1 MKMKFRYQGLRL
13 LTVCLVFVCQLASAQ
28 RGGLQW
34 AKDGY
39 HYYRLQGGNIVE
51 LDIRDA
57 SKTNTLV
64 TAAMLTPAGQPALSP
79 RRFAFSDDGQK
90 VLLNTNT
97 KRVWRYDTR
106 GDYWVYDLQT
116 KTLKK
121 LGKGK
126 PDASLMFA
134 KFAPDG
140 SKVAYVSE
148 HNIYVEDLASNTIKP
163 LTTDGTK
170 KLINGTFDWAYEE
183 EFDCRDGFRW
193 SPDGRNIAYWQID
206 ASKIKNY
213 LMLNTTDSTYSF
225 VVPVEYPVAGEDPSS
240 CKVGVVDVATAQTR
254 WMNVPGD
261 PIQHYIPRMEWA
273 NNANEIMLLQLNR
286 PQNESKIFIG
296 NISNGTTHILH
307 QETDKAWVDVRDAE
321 GWKWIDH
328 NKKFIWLSE
337 KDGWNHIYTID
348 RDGKEQLITKGDYD
362 VINIDLVDE
371 AGGVIYF
378 TASPENATQK
388 YLYSVKLNGSGK
400 AVRISPADQ
409 PGTHSY
415 AISPNGKIAQHT
427 FSNSY
432 TPYASELISL
442 PDHKH
447 ISGAEIKVDL
457 ANKAKGPEFF
467 KVKTVDGIEMDGW
480 MVKPT
485 NFDPNKKYPVVF
497 MVYGEPASATA
508 PDSYGVG
515 RNGEY
520 VGNMANDGYI
530 YMSLDNRGAPVPKGR
545 EWRKSIYKNIGI
557 INVRDQAMAAK
568 EIIKWPFVDSSRV
581 AVWGWSGGGSSTLN
595 LMFQYPE
602 IYKTGIAVAAV
613 GWQLSYDNI
622 YQERYMGVPTDA
634 AGREP
639 FIKGSPVT
647 YAKNLRGNLLY
658 VHGTGDDN
666 VHYQNAELL
675 INELIKYN
683 KQFQVMPYPNRT
695 HGISEGAGTS
705 LHLRTLYTKYLK
717 EHCPPGGR

>member
-1 MKMKFRYQGLRL
+1 MNFRYHGLRL

-34 AKDGY
+34 AKDGFQ
-39 HYYRLQGGNIVE
+39 YYRLQGGNIVE

-57 SKTNTLV
+57 AKSSTVV
-64 TAAMLTPAGQPALSP
+64 TAAMLTPAGQAALAP
-79 RRFAFSDDGQK
+79 RRFAFSADGQK

-116 KTLKK
+116 KSLKK

-126 PDASLMFA
+126 PESSLMFA
-134 KFAPDG
+134 KFSPDG
-140 SKVAYVSE
+140 KKVAYVSE
-148 HNIYVEDLASNTIKP
+148 HNIYMEDLASGTIKP
-163 LTTDGTK
+163 LTTSGTK

-225 VVPVEYPVAGEDPSS
+225 TVPVEYPVAGEDPSS
-240 CKVGVVDVATAQTR
+240 CKVGVVDVATAKTK
-254 WMNVPGD
+254 WMAVPGD

-273 NNANEIMLLQLNR
+273 NNPNEIMLLQLNR
-286 PQNESKIFIG
+286 PQNESRIFIG
-296 NISNGTTHILH
+296 NISNGTTHVLH
-307 QETDKAWVDVRDAE
+307 QESDKAWVDVRDAE
-321 GWKWIDH
+321 GWTWIDH
-328 NKKFIWLSE
+328 NKKFLWLSE

-362 VINIDLVDE
+362 VVSIEQVDE
-371 AGGVIYF
+371 AGGLIYF
-378 TASPENATQK
+378 IASPDNATQR
-388 YLYSVKLNGSGK
+388 YLYSVKIGGGP
-400 AVRISPADQ
+400 AVRVSPADQ

-415 AISPNGKIAQHT
+415 EISPNGKIAQHT

-432 TPYASELISL
+432 TPYAFEVISL

-447 ISGAEIKVDL
+447 LSGTEIKVDP
-457 ANKAKGPEFF
+457 ANKSKGPEFF

-497 MVYGEPASATA
+497 MVYGEPASSTA

-545 EWRKSIYKNIGI
+545 EWRKSIYKNIGL
-557 INVRDQAMAAK
+557 INIRDQAMAAK

-666 VHYQNAELL
+666 VHYKNAEML